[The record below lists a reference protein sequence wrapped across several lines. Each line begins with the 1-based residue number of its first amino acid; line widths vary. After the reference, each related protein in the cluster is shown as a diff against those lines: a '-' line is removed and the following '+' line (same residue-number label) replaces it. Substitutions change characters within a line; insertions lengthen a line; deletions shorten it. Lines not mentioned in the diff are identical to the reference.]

1 MRRINGGGKR
11 SANEKNIKD
20 FIKNG
25 MKSNLK
31 FKSKKSNLKDIF
43 ATVPEALRLI
53 RKGKMVIVVDDKDRE
68 NEGDFIC
75 AAEFITPQK
84 VNFMAQ
90 HGRGLLCFAG
100 TPELMNRLDLPQM
113 VAENTAKMGTSFAIP
128 VDAAKGTTTGSS
140 AYDRALTIKVLIDP
154 KTQPSDLAR
163 PGHIFTL
170 RAVSGGVLHR
180 AGHTEAAVDLAK
192 LAGCYPAGVIC
203 EIMDRDGRMA
213 KMPALIKLAKEFH
226 QKIVTISD
234 LIEYRRNTEKLITK
248 VVETKLPTPYGEFKL
263 HVYEDKT
270 EGYLHLALVKGD
282 VRGKEDVLV
291 RVHSQCLTGDVFHSL
306 RCDCGTQLK
315 TALQKICQEGRG
327 VLVYMRQEGRSIG
340 LLGKLQSYALQDQGL
355 DTVDSAIA
363 LGYEP
368 DLRDYGIGAQILV
381 DLGLS
386 SIRLLTNNP
395 RKIIGLKGFG
405 LEVTEQVPIIT
416 KPNKR
421 NIKYLITKRDRLG
434 HILGKI
440 EKEVKNG

>member
-1 MRRINGGGKR
+1 M
-11 SANEKNIKD
+11 KNV
-20 FIKNG
+20 N
-25 MKSNLK
+25 S
-31 FKSKKSNLKDIF
+31 IF
-43 ATVPEALRLI
+43 VTIPEALRLI
-53 RKGKMVIVVDDKDRE
+53 KKGKTVIVVDDKDRE

-84 VNFMAQ
+84 VNFMVQ

-100 TPELMNRLDLPQM
+100 TSELMNRLDLPQM
-113 VAENTAKMGTSFAIP
+113 VTENTAKMGTQFAIP

-140 AYDRALTIKVLIDP
+140 AYDRALTIKVLIDS
-154 KTQPSDLAR
+154 KTKPCDLAR

-170 RAVSGGVLHR
+170 RAVSGGVLQR
-180 AGHTEAAVDLAK
+180 AGHTEAGVDLAR
-192 LAGCYPAGVIC
+192 LAGLFPAGVIC
-203 EIMDRDGRMA
+203 EIMDTNGKMA
-213 KMPALIKLAKEFH
+213 KMPALIKLAKKFKM
-226 QKIVTISD
+226 KIVTISD
-234 LIEYRRNTEKLITK
+234 LIEHRRSTEKLVTR

-263 HVYEDKT
+263 YVYEDKT

-282 VRGKEDVLV
+282 VRGKENVLV

-315 TALQKICQEGRG
+315 TALQRICHEECG

-340 LLGKLQSYALQDQGL
+340 LLGKLQSYALQDKGM

-363 LGYEP
+363 LGYNP
-368 DLRDYGIGAQILV
+368 DLRDYGIGAQILC

-395 RKIIGLKGFG
+395 QKIIGLKGFG
-405 LEVTEQVPIIT
+405 LVVTERVPIIT

-421 NIKYLITKRDRLG
+421 NIKYLVTKRDRLG
-434 HILGKI
+434 HLFGTI
-440 EKEVKNG
+440 EIKNKPLINTDKTK